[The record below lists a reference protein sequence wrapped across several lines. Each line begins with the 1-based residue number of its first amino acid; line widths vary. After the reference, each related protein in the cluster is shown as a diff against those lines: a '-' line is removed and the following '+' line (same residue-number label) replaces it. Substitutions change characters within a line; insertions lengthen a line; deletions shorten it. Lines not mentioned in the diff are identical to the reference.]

1 MGKSSTS
8 SGAKSPKPRRRR
20 LRRLLIAFA
29 SLLIVLALLVVLT
42 PTFVSWGLGQ
52 NFIRG
57 AIEKH
62 VQGVVS
68 FDRLTIGWRTPLA
81 VDGFAITDRSGTEAV
96 NLTVHTDTGLLG
108 LVLSRPERITVDIT
122 GAVRGAIREDGSTSL
137 GELVPSDREAARKPK
152 TDEPFSV
159 AGIPSILVR
168 LDDLSL
174 TLVDTPNDITYTFD
188 EINGELSFD
197 AVLESAINLTGR
209 ATTED
214 TSGSFTIDGAVA
226 DLFDSNGRPTLQSAT
241 GSLEFRADN
250 VLLPLDGMKAELLSA
265 VVTAKTTDPTKTIT
279 VSVKADA
286 RIDGDPSR
294 FEAQLAATE
303 LVQPDG
309 AVSWSLDQITGAVTV
324 RSAPTRP
331 LQALLG
337 DLPIVLAR
345 DLGETVDIDAS
356 FSVGETKDVSMTLT
370 ADRLTANV
378 TARLDPSDQSIAGE
392 SLAVRATVSPDL
404 LEAMTGYRVAEPADI
419 ELSLDRF
426 AIPAPNNDGER
437 AIADLGA
444 SGSILVH
451 SELQVSQDEA
461 LLATVK
467 DLHLDFESDL
477 LRQGISI
484 KGGATIDGG
493 TIAIEE
499 RIDQLFDADG
509 ALSLSDAQPIGV
521 LAARGIPGETIKRFV
536 TSESP
541 VMDTV
546 LADPLTATVYT
557 TAVDGNLQADVTA
570 ALGPHKLNARAV
582 RLADKVQV
590 ADAKASVLIT
600 PQLAELLQADSDDA
614 IVLVNPAMATLRVT
628 AFELTATETGK
639 YELPVTPIEVA
650 LSADT
655 ITLDNI
661 PAMMEKAALSNLQV
675 HLVAD
680 LAQQQF
686 DVKGQARAV
695 RVDGDRNLARV
706 DFDVSTALN
715 GDLVRSQG
723 TATLTNLAIVNL
735 EQMIGQ
741 KRGVISQWLGRRG
754 NVTVGFGAEG
764 DQYQTTVTTDL
775 PYVQGEFTASLANDV
790 LSLHSDQ
797 ATITIQ
803 QPVLEAM
810 LNSSDTGSGDQAA
823 HSRVT
828 VAGNVPFQLAI
839 NELRFPL
846 AMLREQAFDPTPAA
860 LELSLKGGPLDLR
873 TSDGSDVSLRDLDV
887 RLVSRDFSNGVRFT
901 VAGTAV
907 SDGAAEPGQINL
919 EGRVGRLLNDKS
931 VLNLEAPRLN
941 MTGTVSDM
949 PTQLADALLD
959 LDGLLVAAI
968 GPQMN
973 STMNA
978 SGFSRNSGQLDAR
991 FETVNGWLGGV
1002 VKGRRDSLRIDQGAP
1017 VKGRLEVTPPLRE
1030 RLLARIHPVL
1040 ADIRSTEQPIRIS
1053 IDNAVLPLDGD
1064 LTKLKAD
1071 IDITVG
1077 AVEFDSGSA
1086 TLVLLKV
1093 LQSANAE
1100 TIPGRIEPIKAK
1112 IRKGIVT
1119 YDRFNVVIGNQTM
1132 AYSGQ
1137 IDLNTGQ
1144 VDLRTELPLQALVV
1158 QFKELGE
1165 SADDIVVPLVTHGR
1179 FGDLT
1184 TEIDPDSDL
1193 AQAALEAA
1201 GRKILDDLL
1210 KDGLRKKGGG

>member
-1 MGKSSTS
+1 MGKPSTS
-8 SGAKSPKPRRRR
+8 SGAKSPKPRQRR
-20 LRRLLIAFA
+20 LRRLIIAFG
-29 SLLIVLALLVVLT
+29 SLLVLLALFVVLA

-62 VQGVVS
+62 VEGVVS
-68 FDRLTIGWRTPLA
+68 FDRLTIGWRTPLV
-81 VDGFAITDRSGTEAV
+81 VDGFAITDKSGTEAV
-96 NLTVHTDTGLLG
+96 NLSVHTDTGLLG
-108 LVLSRPERITVDIT
+108 LVLSRPERITLDIT

-137 GELVPSDREAARKPK
+137 GELVPSDREASRKPK

-159 AGIPSILVR
+159 AGLPSILVR

-197 AVLESAINLTGR
+197 AVGESAINLTGR
-209 ATTED
+209 ATADD

-226 DLFDSNGRPTLQSAT
+226 DLFDSNGRPTWQSAT

-250 VLLPLDGMKAELLSA
+250 VLLPLDGVKTEVLSA
-265 VVTAKTTDPTKTIT
+265 VVTAKTTDPTETIT
-279 VSVKADA
+279 VSVKVDA

-294 FEAQLAATE
+294 FEAQIAATE

-309 AVSWSLDQITGAVTV
+309 AVSWSLDQITGTVTV
-324 RSAPTRP
+324 RSGPTKP
-331 LQALLG
+331 LQKMFG
-337 DLPIVLAR
+337 DTPIVFAR
-345 DLGETVDIDAS
+345 DLGETIDIDAS
-356 FSVGETKDVSMTLT
+356 FSAGETKEVSMTLT

-378 TARLDPSDQSIAGE
+378 TARLDPGDQSIAGE

-404 LEAMTGYRVAEPADI
+404 LEALTGYRVAEPADI

-451 SELQVSQDEA
+451 SELQVSQADA
-461 LLATVK
+461 MLATVK
-467 DLHLDFESDL
+467 NLHLDFESDSF
-477 LRQGISI
+477 GEGVSI

-499 RIDQLFDADG
+499 RIDQLFDANG
-509 ALSLSDAQPIGV
+509 ALSLPDAQPIGV
-521 LAARGIPGETIKRFV
+521 LATRGIPGETIKRFV
-536 TSESP
+536 TPESP
-541 VMDTV
+541 VMDAV
-546 LADPLTATVYT
+546 LAESLTATVNT
-557 TAVDGNLQADVTA
+557 TVVDGNLQADVTA
-570 ALGPHKLNARAV
+570 ALGPHKINARAV

-590 ADAKASVLIT
+590 TEAAASVLIT
-600 PQLAELLQADSDDA
+600 PQLAELLQADSNDA

-628 AFELTATETGK
+628 AFELMATETGG
-639 YELPVTPIEVA
+639 YQLPATPIEVA
-650 LSADT
+650 ISADT
-655 ITLDNI
+655 ITLDAV
-661 PAMMEKAALSNLQV
+661 PGLVEQTALNNLQV
-675 HLVAD
+675 TMVAD

-686 DVKGQARAV
+686 DLAGRAVAV
-695 RVDGDRNLARV
+695 RVDRGRNLARLSFGV
-706 DFDVSTALN
+706 SATRDGDV
-715 GDLVRSQG
+715 VRTSG
-723 TATLTNLAIVNL
+723 TAALRNLSIAHL

-741 KRGVISQWLGRRG
+741 KRGVVSQWLGRRG
-754 NVTVGFGAEG
+754 NVTVELGADG
-764 DQYQTTVTTDL
+764 DRYQTTVTADL
-775 PYVQGEFTASLANDV
+775 PYVQGAFTASLANDV

-810 LNSSDTGSGDQAA
+810 LNSSDAGSGDQAA
-823 HSRVT
+823 QSRVT
-828 VAGNVPFQLAI
+828 VAGDVPFQLAI

-846 AMLREQAFDPTPAA
+846 AMLREQVFDPTTVA
-860 LELSLKGGPLDLR
+860 LELSLKGGPLDFT
-873 TSDGSDVSLRDLDV
+873 TSDGSGASLGDLDV
-887 RLVSRDFSNGVRFT
+887 RLASQDVSKGVRFT
-901 VAGTAV
+901 VSGTAASV
-907 SDGAAEPGQINL
+907 GAAKPGQITL
-919 EGRVGRLLNDKS
+919 EGRVARLLDDKS
-931 VLNLEAPRLN
+931 LLNLEAPRLY
-941 MTGTVSDM
+941 MTGTVSDL

-959 LDGLLVAAI
+959 LEGLLVAAI
-968 GPQMN
+968 GPHMN
-973 STMNA
+973 STIDA
-978 SGFSRNSGQLDAR
+978 TGFSRNSGRLDAQFR
-991 FETVNGWLGGV
+991 TVNGSLGGV

-1017 VKGRLEVTPPLRE
+1017 VKARLEVTPQLRE
-1030 RLLARIHPVL
+1030 RLLARIHPLL

-1071 IDITVG
+1071 IEITVG
-1077 AVEFDSGSA
+1077 AVEFDSGSV
-1086 TLVLLKV
+1086 TLVLLKI
-1093 LQSANAE
+1093 LQSSNAE

-1119 YDRFNVVIGNQTM
+1119 YDRFNVVIGDQTIP
-1132 AYSGQ
+1132 YSGK

-1144 VDLRTELPLQALVV
+1144 VDLHTALPLKVLAV
-1158 QFKELGE
+1158 QIKELSG
-1165 SADDIVVPLVTHGR
+1165 SADNIVVPLVTHGR
-1179 FGDLT
+1179 FGELK

-1193 AQAALEAA
+1193 AKAALEAA

-1210 KDGLRKKGGG
+1210 KDVFKKKGGG